1 MTDVSPVF
9 NKDFTLTESPVW
21 SPEEQAL
28 YFIDIYAGNVWRF
41 DPASGHSTSWPMSEP
56 VGSIALR
63 KQGGIIAA
71 TASGFCF
78 LDTGTGNVEKL
89 YDPEPDKR
97 NNRFNDGRC
106 DRAGRFW
113 AGTMI
118 EKGNDPDAALY
129 RFDPDRS
136 CRRMVDRLCISNG
149 LAWSPDS
156 RTMYHS
162 DSRQSTVWAYDYDVE
177 TGSIDDRRVFA
188 TMMSGEGRPDG
199 AAVDEEGCYWSARYD
214 GWRIVRHNHAGH
226 EIQVI
231 KTPIANPTMIAFGGR
246 NLDVMYV
253 TSASRGL
260 PPEKLAQQPNA
271 GGVFAVEPGVR
282 GLAEPRFA
290 G

>member
-1 MTDVSPVF
+1 MTDVSPVL
-9 NKDFTLTESPVW
+9 NKGFTLTESPVW
-21 SPEEQAL
+21 SPDEGAL
-28 YFIDIYAGNVWRF
+28 YFVDIYGPAVWRF
-41 DPASGHSTSWPMSEP
+41 DPASGNARSWPMPEP

-63 KQGGIIAA
+63 ERGGVIAA

-78 LDTGTGNVEKL
+78 IDTETGSIEPL
-89 YDPEPDKR
+89 LDPEQDKPA
-97 NNRFNDGRC
+97 NRFNDGRC

-113 AGTMI
+113 AGTMV

-129 RFDPDRS
+129 RFNPDRS
-136 CRRMVDRLCISNG
+136 CRRMVDKLCVSNG
-149 LAWSPDS
+149 LAWSPDD
-156 RTMYHS
+156 RIMYHS
-162 DSRQSTVWAYDYDVE
+162 DSRQSTVWAYDYDIE
-177 TGSIDDRRVFA
+177 TGAIDDRRIFA

-231 KTPIANPTMIAFGGR
+231 KTPIANPTMIAFGGP

-260 PPEKLAQQPNA
+260 PPDKLAQQPNA
-271 GGVFAVEPGVR
+271 GGIFALEPGVR
-282 GLAEPRFA
+282 GLPEPRFA